1 MTEEGTLEPRAQ
13 PPANPFAV
21 TPPAPVGPV
30 AVSPVPVPPVV
41 SARQL
46 IASSFE
52 LLLGQSGPLRG
63 ASFYIGLIVLG
74 LIGPFVLATWGL
86 LVANPALDVFN
97 PVGDPAAPA
106 AAGWMLVLLS
116 LLVAGSLIGGIES
129 TGVAIA
135 LLGGAQAGHPI
146 GIRAAVQRTRMCFW
160 PLVVA
165 SICVSIPVAIVQSI
179 IGQST
184 ELGFISG
191 LVVGTLIQAPF
202 VYAQAGIVLGG
213 VGPIEALKRSIRIVR
228 VRKVAALIL
237 AILPSVYG
245 LLVLLG
251 LGAGID
257 VAVRALEA
265 LGLGADSGPAGIAL
279 VTVLIVMIVFAIGT
293 LLFTVNAIVYAP
305 QVVMFVGLTRATI
318 GLDRVRP
325 GGDHDPDHHGPER
338 ARFRWLTRPMLL
350 GFALGGLALAGF
362 LSTVSS

>member
-1 MTEEGTLEPRAQ
+1 MTDEGS
-13 PPANPFAV
+13 FV
-21 TPPAPVGPV
+21 PAPQAPEAIAATAPTPV
-30 AVSPVPVPPVV
+30 APVEPVPVPPVV

-52 LLLGQSGPLRG
+52 LLLRLGDPLRR
-63 ASFYIGLIVLG
+63 ASFYIGIIVLG

-86 LVANPALDVFN
+86 LVANPSLDVFN

-106 AAGWMLVLLS
+106 AAGWMVLLLG
-116 LLVAGSLIGGIES
+116 LLGAGALIAGIES
-129 TGVAIA
+129 PGVAIA

-160 PLVVA
+160 SLVVA
-165 SICVSIPVAIVQSI
+165 SLCVSIPITIVQSI

-184 ELGFISG
+184 QAGFVTG
-191 LVVGTLIQAPF
+191 LVVGTLIQWPF

-213 VGPIEALKRSIRIVR
+213 VGPIEALKRSIGIVR

-245 LLVLLG
+245 LILLLG
-251 LGAGID
+251 LSAGVD
-257 VAVRALEA
+257 VAVRAMEA
-265 LGLGADSGPAGIAL
+265 LGLGTDSGPAGIAL

-293 LLFTVNAIVYAP
+293 LLFTVNAIIYAP
-305 QVVMFVGLTRATI
+305 QVVMFVGLTRATM

-325 GGDHDPDHHGPER
+325 GGDNDPDHHGPER
-338 ARFRWLTRPMLL
+338 PKFRWLTRPMLL
-350 GFALGGLALAGF
+350 GFALGALALAGF

>member
-1 MTEEGTLEPRAQ
+1 VTDQEMLEPAPS
-13 PPANPFAV
+13 PPLDPIAIASPAAV
-21 TPPAPVGPV
+21 EPV
-30 AVSPVPVPPVV
+30 SVPPVV

-46 IASSFE
+46 IASSFD
-52 LLLGQSGPLRG
+52 LLLRLGDPLRR
-63 ASFYIGLIVLG
+63 ASFYIGIIVLG

-86 LVANPALDVFN
+86 LVANPSLDIFN

-106 AAGWMLVLLS
+106 AAVWYLVLLS
-116 LLVAGSLIGGIES
+116 LLVAGSLIAGIES
-129 TGVAIA
+129 TGVSIA

-146 GIRAAVQRTRMCFW
+146 GIRAAVQRTRMSFW
-160 PLVVA
+160 SLVVA
-165 SICVSIPVAIVQSI
+165 SLCVSIPITIVQSI

-184 ELGFISG
+184 QVGFVSG
-191 LVVGTLIQAPF
+191 LIVGTLIQAPF

-251 LGAGID
+251 LSAGVD
-257 VAVRALEA
+257 LAVRAMEA
-265 LGLGADSGPAGIAL
+265 LGLGTDSGPAGIAL

-293 LLFTVNAIVYAP
+293 LLFTVNAIIYAP
-305 QVVMFVGLTRATI
+305 QVVMFVGLTRATM

-325 GGDHDPDHHGPER
+325 GGDHDPDHHGPR
-338 ARFRWLTRPMLL
+338 RPKFRWLTRPMLL

-362 LSTVSS
+362 LATVSS

>member
-1 MTEEGTLEPRAQ
+1 MTEEETLQPAAQ
-13 PPANPFAV
+13 L
-21 TPPAPVGPV
+21 PPAPIGALPP
-30 AVSPVPVPPVV
+30 APVPVPPVV

-52 LLLGQSGPLRG
+52 LLLGQSDPLRR
-63 ASFYIGLIVLG
+63 ASFYIGIIVLG
-74 LIGPFVLATWGL
+74 LVGPLVLATWGL
-86 LVANPALDVFN
+86 LVSNQTMDMFN
-97 PVGDPAAPA
+97 PIAGPAAPA
-106 AAGWMLVLLS
+106 AAGWLLVLLS
-116 LLVAGSLIGGIES
+116 LLVAGSLIAGIES

-135 LLGGAQAGHPI
+135 LLGGSQAGNPV

-160 PLVVA
+160 SLVVA
-165 SICVSIPVAIVQSI
+165 SLCVSIPITIVQSI

-184 ELGFISG
+184 EVGFVSG

-213 VGPIEALKRSIRIVR
+213 VGPFEALKRSIRIVR
-228 VRKVAALIL
+228 VRKAAALIL

-257 VAVRALEA
+257 VAVRAMEA
-265 LGLGADSGPAGIAL
+265 LGLGTDSGPAGIAL
-279 VTVLIVMIVFAIGT
+279 VTVLIVMVVFAIGT
-293 LLFTVNAIVYAP
+293 LLFTVNAIIYAP
-305 QVVMFVGLTRATI
+305 QVVMFVGLTRATM
-318 GLDRVRP
+318 GLERVRP
-325 GGDHDPDHHGPER
+325 GGDHDPDHDGPDR
-338 ARFRWLTRPMLL
+338 PTFRWLTRPMLL

>member
-1 MTEEGTLEPRAQ
+1 MTDQHTFEPA
-13 PPANPFAV
+13 PELSPDPFAAA
-21 TPPAPVGPV
+21 TAPVEPV
-30 AVSPVPVPPVV
+30 SVPPVV

-52 LLLGQSGPLRG
+52 LLLGLGEPLRR
-63 ASFYIGLIVLG
+63 ASFYIGIIVLG

-86 LVANPALDVFN
+86 LVANPSLDVFN

-106 AAGWMLVLLS
+106 AVGWMLLLLS
-116 LLVAGSLIGGIES
+116 LLVAGALIAGIES

-135 LLGGAQAGHPI
+135 LLGGAQAGRPI

-165 SICVSIPVAIVQSI
+165 SLCVGIPTTIVQSI

-184 ELGFISG
+184 QVGFVSG
-191 LVVGTLIQAPF
+191 LIVGTLIQAPF

-245 LLVLLG
+245 LLLLLG

-257 VAVRALEA
+257 VAVRAMEA
-265 LGLGADSGPAGIAL
+265 LGLGTDSGPAGIAL

-293 LLFTVNAIVYAP
+293 LLFTVNAIIYAP
-305 QVVMFVGLTRATI
+305 QVVMFVGLTRATM

-338 ARFRWLTRPMLL
+338 PKFRWLTRPMLL

>member
-1 MTEEGTLEPRAQ
+1 MTDQEMLEPAPAAPPDPIAVA
-13 PPANPFAV
+13 PPASV
-21 TPPAPVGPV
+21 E
-30 AVSPVPVPPVV
+30 PVPVPPVV

-46 IASSFE
+46 IASSFD
-52 LLLGQSGPLRG
+52 LLLRLSDPLRR
-63 ASFYIGLIVLG
+63 ASFYIGIIVLG

-86 LVANPALDVFN
+86 LVANPSLGVFN

-106 AAGWMLVLLS
+106 AAGWYLVLLS
-116 LLVAGSLIGGIES
+116 LLVAGSLIAGIES
-129 TGVAIA
+129 TGVSIA

-165 SICVSIPVAIVQSI
+165 SLCVSIPITIVQSI

-184 ELGFISG
+184 EVGFVSG
-191 LVVGTLIQAPF
+191 LVAGTLIQAPF

-251 LGAGID
+251 LSAGVD
-257 VAVRALEA
+257 LAVRAMEA
-265 LGLGADSGPAGIAL
+265 LGLGTDSGPAGIAL

-293 LLFTVNAIVYAP
+293 LLFTVNAIIYAP
-305 QVVMFVGLTRATI
+305 QVVMFVGLTRATM

-325 GGDHDPDHHGPER
+325 GGDHDPDRHGPER
-338 ARFRWLTRPMLL
+338 SKFRWLTRPMLL
-350 GFALGGLALAGF
+350 GLALGGLALAGF
-362 LSTVSS
+362 LATVSF